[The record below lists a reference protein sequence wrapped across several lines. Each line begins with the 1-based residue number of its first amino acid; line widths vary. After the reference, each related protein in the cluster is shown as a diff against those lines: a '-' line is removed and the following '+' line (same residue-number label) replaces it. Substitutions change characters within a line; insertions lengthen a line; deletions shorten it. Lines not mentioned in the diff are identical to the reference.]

1 MENNK
6 KLYGNKRHYAVG
18 MEANGS
24 KIKSI
29 NYPED
34 TQPKYAHWECPSRNC
49 KHMFITLEDGRTIR
63 DDELILKKEWDAL
76 QKAEKFISEI
86 SGGVA

>member
-1 MENNK
+1 MANK
-6 KLYGNKRHYAVG
+6 YGNKRHYAVG

-29 NYPED
+29 NYPLD
-34 TQPKYAHWECPSRNC
+34 TQPKYAHWECPARNC
-49 KHMFITLEDGRTIR
+49 KHMWIELENGKILR
-63 DDELILKKEWDAL
+63 DDELILKKEWDAM

>member
-6 KLYGNKRHYAVG
+6 KIYGNKRHYAVG

-29 NYPED
+29 NYPTD

>member
-1 MENNK
+1 LENNK
-6 KLYGNKRHYAVG
+6 KIYGNKRHYAVG

-29 NYPED
+29 NYPAD
-34 TQPKYAHWECPSRNC
+34 TKPKYAHWECPSRNC

>member
-1 MENNK
+1 
-6 KLYGNKRHYAVG
+6 
-18 MEANGS
+18 
-24 KIKSI
+24 
-29 NYPED
+29 
-34 TQPKYAHWECPSRNC
+34 
-49 KHMFITLEDGRTIR
+49 MFITLEDGRTIR

>member
-1 MENNK
+1 MANK
-6 KLYGNKRHYAVG
+6 IYGNTRHYAVG

-24 KIKSI
+24 VIKKIE
-29 NYPED
+29 YPLD
-34 TQPKYAHWECPSRNC
+34 TKPKYEHWECPTRNC
-49 KHMFITLEDGRTIR
+49 KHMTIYLENGKILR